1 MQYMQ
6 VIEARD
12 LETARSSYLNLLA
25 TRGVALH
32 PTTAIFVE
40 TVHRSSDAR
49 HQMPAA
55 HESWLCYLASARPQA
70 A

>member
-12 LETARSSYLNLLA
+12 LETARRSYLDLLA
-25 TRGVALH
+25 NRGIALH
-32 PTTAIFVE
+32 PATAIFVE
-40 TVHRSSDAR
+40 TVHRPTGSR
-49 HQMPAA
+49 HEMPAA
-55 HESWLCYLASARPQA
+55 MESWLCYLAAARPQA